1 MPGPTDP
8 RPEAAPYPEGWE
20 ADVVLRDG
28 GTTHI
33 RPITP
38 DDAPALQAF
47 HVSQSERST
56 YLRFFAPLQRLPER
70 DLERF
75 TRVDH
80 VDRVALIAV
89 QTIRAAP
96 APAEALEEEAPGGE
110 PTEQIIG
117 VARSDRITADEAEV
131 AFNIADAHHGRGL
144 GSVLLEHLAAAAR
157 EVGVRR
163 FTAEVLPQNGRM
175 IAVFREAGYE
185 ISQTVDDGVVT
196 VVFDI
201 DPTDRSLAVT
211 ADREHRAEARSMQ
224 RLLGARSV
232 LLVGAARAPEGSTLD
247 LLVQRAFGG
256 LSRSGV
262 RELHVVGLPET
273 SGHHGLPIDRK
284 SVV

>member
-1 MPGPTDP
+1 MAPPTDQ

-28 GTTHI
+28 ETTHI

-38 DDAPALQAF
+38 ADAPALQAF
-47 HVSQSERST
+47 HIGQSERST
-56 YLRFFAPLQRLPER
+56 YLRFFAALERLPER
-70 DLERF
+70 DLARF
-75 TRVDH
+75 TNVDH

-89 QTIRAAP
+89 QAVRAVP
-96 APAEALEEEAPGGE
+96 APAEAVEEDAAGE

-117 VARSDRITADEAEV
+117 VARFDRITADEAEV

-163 FTAEVLPQNGRM
+163 FTADVLPQNGRM

-185 ISQTVDDGVVT
+185 VRQTMDDGVVT